1 MLVTSCCVFVEPQ
14 ILLAAFGTTA
24 LVTVCLTVYAFV
36 TKTDFTGCGPY
47 LFAMVFAL
55 IGIGVLTAFKLF
67 PPNLYA
73 YIGVGMKMGLLG
85 VDRSLLSLPCV

>member
-1 MLVTSCCVFVEPQ
+1 MLLASCCAFMNPQ
-14 ILLAAFGTTA
+14 VLLAAFGTTA

-47 LFAMVFAL
+47 LCCMLFVL
-55 IGIGVLTAFKLF
+55 IIIGLLTTFKLF

-73 YIGVGMKMGLLG
+73 YIGVGMKIGCYF
-85 VDRSLLSLPCV
+85 VDRSLLALPCV

>member
-1 MLVTSCCVFVEPQ
+1 MLIASCCVFVSPQ

-24 LVTVCLTVYAFV
+24 LITACLTVYAFV

-47 LFAMVFAL
+47 LCCMVFAL
-55 IGIGVLTAFKLF
+55 IIIGLLYAFKLF

-73 YIGVGMKMGLLG
+73 YIGVGM
-85 VDRSLLSLPCV
+85 R